1 MFSFRVRL
9 FFCLC
14 LSPRHIPIII
24 TPVSS
29 PNYPHKPAKWPCMS
43 FSAMFPF
50 PIHIPNHFVFTFQCK
65 AQGGQVGKVED
76 MGWRPCAIDGY
87 QTIED
92 KDERD
97 KGDEVGEN
105 KSFYCNDKFVFPI
118 KR

>member
-1 MFSFRVRL
+1 
-9 FFCLC
+9 
-14 LSPRHIPIII
+14 
-24 TPVSS
+24 
-29 PNYPHKPAKWPCMS
+29 
-43 FSAMFPF
+43 
-50 PIHIPNHFVFTFQCK
+50 
-65 AQGGQVGKVED
+65 

-118 KR
+118 KRRKLDKHILILGR